1 MEGVLETK
9 SVKISNKMKGTT
21 YRLPLAN
28 KDSQNIRGKKGDLRG
43 EGEDCDR
50 GEKKLEWVLGT
61 KIENELA
68 QR

>member
-1 MEGVLETK
+1 
-9 SVKISNKMKGTT
+9 MKGTT

-28 KDSQNIRGKKGDLRG
+28 EDSQNIRGKKGDLRG